1 MRLRDIFNR
10 NEKLPVFTIPN
21 TERLAICADT
31 HGASIS
37 LTVEYGH
44 PTYSVVAPTHTA
56 TLEVATVLGQELASM
71 GIYCVA
77 TDQTHLVTLSVP
89 HGK

>member
-1 MRLRDIFNR
+1 MKLRNLFHR
-10 NEKLPVFTIPN
+10 GEKLPVFTIPN
-21 TERLAICADT
+21 TERLAVSADL

-44 PTYSVVAPTHTA
+44 PTYSVVATTHTA

-89 HGK
+89 HGR